1 MISAQTIM
9 YCLGA
14 FFILSAVCLTVILIV
29 RKGIWNYPP
38 VASFYIILI
47 LYLLFSGIMVIKHI
61 EITDTMM
68 ILIFAVIIIWGY
80 ITFSLPARKEEMT
93 KNPTSTSGIFE
104 NERKE

>member
-1 MISAQTIM
+1 
-9 YCLGA
+9 
-14 FFILSAVCLTVILIV
+14 
-29 RKGIWNYPP
+29 
-38 VASFYIILI
+38 
-47 LYLLFSGIMVIKHI
+47 
-61 EITDTMM
+61 MM